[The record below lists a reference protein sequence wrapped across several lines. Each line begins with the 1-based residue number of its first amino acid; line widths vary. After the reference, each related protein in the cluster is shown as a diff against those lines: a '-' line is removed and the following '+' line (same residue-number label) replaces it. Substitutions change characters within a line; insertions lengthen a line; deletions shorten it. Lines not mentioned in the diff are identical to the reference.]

1 MLTGCMCLQAS
12 VVQKEGH
19 CRVWF
24 PFQIIIKLMA
34 RLQRNPDKFSSRH
47 MQLQEALQKHLHSCA
62 ELSSTFLDQLNQ
74 EDVDGMEE

>member
-1 MLTGCMCLQAS
+1 MLTDGVCLQAS

-34 RLQRNPDKFSSRH
+34 RLQRNPEKFSSRH
-47 MQLQEALQKHLHSCA
+47 MQLQEALQRHLHSCA
-62 ELSSTFLDQLNQ
+62 EVSCTFLAQLDQ

>member
-1 MLTGCMCLQAS
+1 MLTDCMCLQAS

-34 RLQRNPDKFSSRH
+34 HLQRNPHKFNGRH
-47 MQLQEALQKHLHSCA
+47 MQLQEALQQHLHSCA
-62 ELSSTFLDQLNQ
+62 EVSSTSLDQLDLGN
-74 EDVDGMEE
+74 VDGMEE